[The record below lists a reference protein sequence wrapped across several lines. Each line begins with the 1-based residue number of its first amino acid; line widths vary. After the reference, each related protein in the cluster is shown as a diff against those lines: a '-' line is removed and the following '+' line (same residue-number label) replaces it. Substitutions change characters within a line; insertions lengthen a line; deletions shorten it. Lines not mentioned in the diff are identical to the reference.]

1 MLTLLHRGLS
11 LTLLKNPETES
22 VRDQQQGHDESR
34 NEIGGTQLS
43 RHEPGVIGLV
53 ESIEEIGY
61 TPDIEDPCNDNAGC
75 TGQQYQ
81 RKHGEDSRND
91 VAIGRGMREGRRQ
104 VRRYDPWHQKCQPDK
119 AKAVEDEQRAQA
131 FGPLTEAEFRPDI
144 SGGDHSPR
152 DQAECDADEKSEL
165 RLHKFLLLR
174 FQPLRVAGVRS
185 G

>member
-1 MLTLLHRGLS
+1 M
-11 LTLLKNPETES
+11 
-22 VRDQQQGHDESR
+22 V
-34 NEIGGTQLS
+34 
-43 RHEPGVIGLV
+43 GLV
-53 ESIEEIGY
+53 ESIEEIGW
-61 TPDIEDPCNDNAGC
+61 TPDIEDPRYDNAGY

-81 RKHGEDSRND
+81 RKQGEDSRND

-104 VRRYDPWHQKCQPDK
+104 VKRYDPWRQKCQPDK
-119 AKAVEDEQRAQA
+119 AKAVEHEQRAQR
-131 FGPLTEAEFRPDI
+131 FSPLPDAEFRPDI

-152 DQAECDADEKSEL
+152 DQAECDADEKREL